1 MYIVHVLQLEWQ
13 FHFLAFL
20 SVEFS
25 YRDAPQWKQ
34 RIAGKSLPM
43 EKFVVKKTERFF
55 AQKKKLVLPAV
66 ELLYVWNLFKI
77 LGKKREL
84 MQNMYKIIEKALAKL
99 DAHKSKMLHIHF
111 QFCDIK
117 TLEYS

>member
-1 MYIVHVLQLEWQ
+1 MHVLQLERQ

-20 SVEFS
+20 SVDFS

-43 EKFVVKKTERFF
+43 EKFVVRKTERFF
-55 AQKKKLVLPAV
+55 AQKKMLVLPAV
-66 ELLYVWNLFKI
+66 ELLYVWNFFKI

-84 MQNMYKIIEKALAKL
+84 IQNMYKIIEKALAKL
-99 DAHKSKMLHIHF
+99 DAYKSKMLHIHF
-111 QFCDIK
+111 LFSVIR
-117 TLEYS
+117 TLECS